1 MSDRIAR
8 ECYICSEERNRTGD
22 ETIQVMYKKLSQ
34 HLKVKHALS
43 AEQARSAASRLKRM
57 GALKKSAAGRNYFM
71 CIECRC
77 VVVRKDNHLFSK
89 YHRMVAGTTEY
100 HRAMKT
106 LFKRAQ
112 HAMPAFGFPVPGPMP
127 EVDNHNHDI
136 PDIVFSDQDDS
147 DDLHQPSSS
156 PSPAPAPAPGFEP
169 ETHNTRYMRVED
181 CVFRKYSSL
190 WLSCV
195 PCCP

>member
-112 HAMPAFGFPVPGPMP
+112 HAMHVLGFPCQVPCLRWIILIMTFPTLSFPIRMIRMIFTSP
-127 EVDNHNHDI
+127 HPH
-136 PDIVFSDQDDS
+136 P
-147 DDLHQPSSS
+147 HQPQHQPRDSNLRLIIL
-156 PSPAPAPAPGFEP
+156 GI
-169 ETHNTRYMRVED
+169 
-181 CVFRKYSSL
+181 
-190 WLSCV
+190 
-195 PCCP
+195 